1 MLQHGGGAHHQL
13 LGWFASSQQQRLIS
27 EPVVHLMQL
36 SYDVGPDFRFGDVGE
51 MQFFI
56 AERDLKA
63 KNFSRVQA
71 QMQSG

>member
-1 MLQHGGGAHHQL
+1 
-13 LGWFASSQQQRLIS
+13 
-27 EPVVHLMQL
+27 MQL